1 MILRPET
8 ASARETVSDARV
20 ARPLRVKVLLNASA
34 GAASRAGGGRLVAEL
49 EAAFAAHEVAAEV
62 LALPGEAFEA
72 AVEQARQQAARGEIG
87 AIVAAGGDGS
97 VHTLAASLADSG
109 VPMGVIPLGTLN
121 HFAKDLRIPLELDAA
136 VRVIAQGHRGPVDV
150 GDVNGRVFINNSS
163 IGVYPFLVLERERRM
178 RRHGVSKWS
187 AMLFALWRVL
197 RNAPLRRLR
206 VRAGADVEV
215 HRSPCIFVGN
225 NEYQLKGLDFGTRLA
240 LTSGRLCVFIA
251 RRESPASLVW
261 LALRSIL
268 GLLDVETDLRAMTVT
283 EVTIDTRHR
292 LLVAMD
298 GEIELLRGPLV
309 YRTRP
314 GALQVFMP
322 AAASIDF
329 DLP

>member
-1 MILRPET
+1 MDPE
-8 ASARETVSDARV
+8 AAGVEAVASDARA
-20 ARPLRVKVLLNASA
+20 ARPRRVKVLLNVGAGTASKA
-34 GAASRAGGGRLVAEL
+34 NCAQLVVDL
-49 EAAFAAHEVAAEV
+49 KRAFAAHEVAANV
-62 LALPGEAFEA
+62 LAVPGEAYEA
-72 AVEQARQQAARGEIG
+72 EVEQARQQAARGEID

-136 VRVIAQGHRGPVDV
+136 VGVIAQGHRGAVDV

-178 RRHGVSKWS
+178 RRDGLSKWS
-187 AMLFALWRVL
+187 AMLFAAWRVL

-215 HRSPCIFVGN
+215 NRSPCIFVGN

-251 RRESPASLVW
+251 RRESPLSLLWV
-261 LALRSIL
+261 ALRSIL
-268 GLLDVETDLRAMTVT
+268 GLLDVETDLKAMILT

-298 GEIELLRGPLV
+298 GEIELLRGPLA

-314 GALQVFMP
+314 AALQVFMP
-322 AAASIDF
+322 ASDGSISTCC
-329 DLP
+329 